1 MDYEISEQALEAVVL
16 CALKGIEGVRAL
28 EAGPRSLAD
37 VFRRGRPVRL
47 ESTPEGLVVDL
58 LLAVP
63 YGVAIPELAAR
74 VQQEV
79 DEALFLATGRR
90 ARAVN
95 VTVGQVVP
103 KEDHAQA
110 G

>member
-1 MDYEISEQALEAVVL
+1 MDYEISEQALEAV
-16 CALKGIEGVRAL
+16 
-28 EAGPRSLAD
+28 PRSLAD

-103 KEDHAQA
+103 EEDHAQA

>member
-28 EAGPRSLAD
+28 EAVPRPLAD

>member
-1 MDYEISEQALEAVVL
+1 MDYEISEQALEAV
-16 CALKGIEGVRAL
+16 
-28 EAGPRSLAD
+28 PRSLAD